1 MFTRYVSGS
10 VIATL
15 GLVSLFACNR
25 DRDHQPVTTDNN
37 DRPRVTATDD
47 NNKDKDKDKTN
58 TTTITGAN
66 VGGTV
71 GNTNAIERI
80 VASRCARE
88 QSCSNVGVDKK
99 YANTPACTAKL
110 RADMKDDLNAKDCP
124 RGIDAKELNECL
136 DEIRKESCNN
146 PIDTINRLAACR
158 TSDLCLNKHETENR

>member
-37 DRPRVTATDD
+37 DRPRVTA
-47 NNKDKDKDKTN
+47 
-58 TTTITGAN
+58 TTITGAN